1 MEPSLAIEAR
11 CDGPSRVEPQ
21 TQGSGKVSERV
32 DFDRVYESTVEYVW
46 SVVCRM
52 GVPRSDAED
61 VVQEVFVA
69 VYRRLGDFEG
79 RAELKTWV
87 YSIAVHFA
95 QHYFRTHT
103 RKPGNRATESNIHDA
118 DQWWSSDHS
127 SASSKDHAL
136 TDSRDSGPA
145 SKLERKE
152 GFDALDRVLAQLNE
166 RQRAVFVLA
175 ELEQMTLHDI
185 AEVVGSNANT
195 VATRLRAARKA
206 FEKALARFQNQ
217 GLGRKL

>member
-1 MEPSLAIEAR
+1 MECSIASDAR
-11 CDGPSRVEPQ
+11 GAMPGRVEPP
-21 TQGSGKVSERV
+21 TQGEGEVNERV
-32 DFDRVYESTVEYVW
+32 DFDTVYESMVQYVW

-52 GVPRSDAED
+52 GVPHSDAED
-61 VVQEVFVA
+61 VVQEVFVT

-79 RAELKTWV
+79 RAQLKTWV

-95 QHYFRTHT
+95 QHYFRTHA
-103 RKPGNRATESNIHDA
+103 RKPGNRATASNIHDA
-118 DQWWSSDHS
+118 EVW
-127 SASSKDHAL
+127 SKDPAL
-136 TDSRDSGPA
+136 TASRESGPA
-145 SKLERKE
+145 SEVERME
-152 GFDALDRVLAQLNE
+152 GLDALDHVLAQLNE
-166 RQRAVFVLA
+166 QQRVVFVLT

-206 FEKALARFQNQ
+206 FEKALTRFQNQ

>member
-1 MEPSLAIEAR
+1 MACALASEAQ
-11 CDGPSRVEPQ
+11 CAMLGRVEPH
-21 TQGSGKVSERV
+21 TRDSGEVSERV
-32 DFDRVYESTVEYVW
+32 DFDRVYESMVQYVW

-52 GVPRSDAED
+52 GVPQSDAED

-79 RAELKTWV
+79 RAQLKTWV
-87 YSIAVHFA
+87 FSIAVHFA
-95 QHYFRTHT
+95 QHYFRTHA
-103 RKPGNRATESNIHDA
+103 RKPGNRATADNIHDA
-118 DQWWSSDHS
+118 EEW
-127 SASSKDHAL
+127 SKDHAL
-136 TDSRDSGPA
+136 IDSRESGPA
-145 SKLERKE
+145 SELERME
-152 GFDALDRVLAQLNE
+152 GLDALDRVLAQLNE
-166 RQRAVFVLA
+166 RQRVVFVLA

-195 VATRLRAARKA
+195 VASRLRAARKA

>member
-1 MEPSLAIEAR
+1 MECSFASEAR
-11 CDGPSRVEPQ
+11 CAMPGRVEPR
-21 TQGSGKVSERV
+21 TQDSGEVSERV
-32 DFDRVYESTVEYVW
+32 DFDRVYESMVQYVW
-46 SVVCRM
+46 GVVCRM
-52 GVPRSDAED
+52 GVPSSDAED
-61 VVQEVFVA
+61 VVQEVFVT

-79 RAELKTWV
+79 RAQLKTWV

-118 DQWWSSDHS
+118 
-127 SASSKDHAL
+127 L
-136 TDSRDSGPA
+136 RDSRESGPE
-145 SKLERKE
+145 SEVERME
-152 GFDALDRVLAQLNE
+152 GLDALDHVLAQLNE
-166 RQRAVFVLA
+166 RQRVVFVLA
-175 ELEQMTLHDI
+175 ELEEMTLHDI